1 MVPIASPKPRT
12 APTKLSNRST
22 ARAPSPPCDP
32 ADDPFYFVPDPRS
45 LKSPPRLLSPF
56 RLPEDAGR
64 PKLSKPAPCSPTKR
78 RRGLSSNLSRSTRRR
93 HTARSECCINTFPR
107 PITSIDELPWI
118 SALTIQPDFTDPWD
132 IADLSLL
139 NADYQAMSEGPGPVR
154 RRKTSLRSDP
164 LSQSSPKRAESP
176 TPISFPFASLDGM
189 PQTPYPRQCADPSE
203 VVFHALHPIF
213 PSDIDYPS
221 NRPDNDMSP

>member
-1 MVPIASPKPRT
+1 MVPIISPKPRS
-12 APTKLSNRST
+12 APAQLPNRP
-22 ARAPSPPCDP
+22 APRGPSPPCDP

-56 RLPEDAGR
+56 RLPEEAGR
-64 PKLSKPAPCSPTKR
+64 PKPAPCSPTKR
-78 RRGLSSNLSRSTRRR
+78 RRGVSSNLSRSGRRR

-107 PITSIDELPWI
+107 PITSLDELPWI

-139 NADYQAMSEGPGPVR
+139 NADWQAMSEGPGPVR
-154 RRKTSLRSDP
+154 RRKMSLRSDP

-176 TPISFPFASLDGM
+176 TPVSFPFASTDGA
-189 PQTPYPRQCADPSE
+189 PQTPYPRSFADPSE

-213 PSDIDYPS
+213 PSDVAYPP
-221 NRPDNDMSP
+221 NRTDNEMSP